1 MDSRSPCTT
10 VHSLKLF
17 FFSCVCAWWD
27 HSALQYGTLIRQRH
41 EVPLLWG
48 PGLPRLVSYPNGC
61 TLSFGKTTCLLRQL
75 FTHNPAIG
83 ETNCNNFLSTFSSLL
98 ELGEGEIACPA
109 RCPPFGRT
117 RNRCKYLCASFV
129 DRHVG
134 NVWLIVSFFFCRE
147 KQLEKSSALLA
158 DSKLR
163 KLPPS
168 FIMDVCEK
176 Q

>member
-1 MDSRSPCTT
+1 MKFRFCGDQDCPDWFLTQM
-10 VHSLKLF
+10 
-17 FFSCVCAWWD
+17 A
-27 HSALQYGTLIRQRH
+27 ALS
-41 EVPLLWG
+41 
-48 PGLPRLVSYPNGC
+48 RLVRLLVYCGSYLP
-61 TLSFGKTTCLLRQL
+61 
-75 FTHNPAIG
+75 HNPAIG